1 MEKHQV
7 VPDII
12 DQAPKVILEIS
23 YPSGVKVDSGNEL
36 TPTQVKDKPTVTWK
50 AESGALYTLLMTDP
64 DVPSRENPT
73 YREGRHWLV
82 VNIPGNKLD
91 EGQTLIDYI
100 GSGPPAGTGLHRY
113 IFLLFK
119 QQGRVE
125 SNLSAS
131 NRSREGRI
139 KTSTRELIK
148 ELNLGDPVA
157 GNLYQAQYDD
167 YVPILHQQLGGVPP
181 KKD

>member
-12 DQAPKVILEIS
+12 DRAPKATLEIS

-36 TPTQVKDKPTVTWK
+36 TPTQVKDKPKVTWD

-64 DVPSRENPT
+64 DAPSRQNPT
-73 YREGRHWLV
+73 YREVRHWLV

-91 EGQTLIDYI
+91 EGQVLIDFV
-100 GSGPPAGTGLHRY
+100 GSGPPADTGLHRY
-113 IFLLFK
+113 VFLLFK
-119 QQGRVE
+119 QKGKIV
-125 SNLSAS
+125 SNLSVS
-131 NRSREGRI
+131 NRSREGRM

-148 ELNLGDPVA
+148 EFNLGDPVA

-167 YVPILHQQLGGVPP
+167 YVRILHEQLAQASQ
-181 KKD
+181 K